1 MGSNT
6 FTQITC
12 CTIST
17 ETITCGFPSNVAFN
31 GDFFLHPVRSH
42 FCLPHQVFKGSNF
55 SVSRAIKI
63 FFWLNLQWI
72 SAHHHWPFSRALLFL
87 PLLSLCSVRR
97 PAGPADS
104 VGFLMGSHGL
114 NALIMSS
121 AKQVRRGVW
130 LHELSHHAAHNQAV
144 VLLPLSKLYT
154 APHTV
159 IYGGLS
165 VLKPCQHWCSLSEL
179 YDKWRNVNFIA
190 CASRW
195 VKVWCART
203 AGYTADCGK

>member
-1 MGSNT
+1 MLNQHGNHNLWFSI
-6 FTQITC
+6 QHHIMV
-12 CTIST
+12 
-17 ETITCGFPSNVAFN
+17 CGAFN
-31 GDFFLHPVRSH
+31 GVFPTLFYILWGLTFISLTKFLKD
-42 FCLPHQVFKGSNF
+42 LTLQ
-55 SVSRAIKI
+55 AIKI

-72 SAHHHWPFSRALLFL
+72 SVHHWPFSSALLFL

-97 PAGPADS
+97 PAGLADS

-130 LHELSHHAAHNQAV
+130 LHDLSHHAAPNPAV

-159 IYGGLS
+159 IYWRLS
-165 VLKPCQHWCSLSEL
+165 VLKPWQHWCSLSEL
-179 YDKWRNVNFIA
+179 YDKLRNVNFIA

-195 VKVWCART
+195 VNVWCART